1 VNKVLPS
8 ERLKVHPVRLST
20 KIMSNSGASSSSN
33 CESLLM
39 TPEDVAVLLSVDR
52 RNVLRWVR
60 EGKLDYVKLS
70 PKHLRFTEAQVQEFI
85 QSKTISK
92 PKPVDNSKPRRLASH
107 PRKKEGGE
115 KSSGDSSRAI
125 RKEIR
130 SWQL

>member
-1 VNKVLPS
+1 M
-8 ERLKVHPVRLST
+8 VRQMRQST
-20 KIMSNSGASSSSN
+20 KIMSNSGDSTDF
-33 CESLLM
+33 ESLLM
-39 TPEDVAVLLSVDR
+39 TLEQVAAMFSVDR

-70 PKHLRFTEAQVQEFI
+70 PKHLRFTETQVQEFI

-115 KSSGDSSRAI
+115 KSSGDSARAI

>member
-1 VNKVLPS
+1 M
-8 ERLKVHPVRLST
+8 VRQMRQST
-20 KIMSNSGASSSSN
+20 KLLSNSGVPTSSD

-39 TPEDVAVLLSVDR
+39 TPEQVAAMFSVDR

-60 EGKLDYVKLS
+60 EGKLDHVKLS
-70 PKHLRFTEAQVQEFI
+70 RKHLRFTEAQVQEFI

-115 KSSGDSSRAI
+115 KSSGDSARAI